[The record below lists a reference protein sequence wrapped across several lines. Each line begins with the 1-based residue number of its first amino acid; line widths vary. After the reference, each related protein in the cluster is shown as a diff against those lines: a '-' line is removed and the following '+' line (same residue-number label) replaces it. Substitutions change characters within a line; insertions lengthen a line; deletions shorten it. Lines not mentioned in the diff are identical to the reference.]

1 MNKLGKIFVWTF
13 SAMATALGMNAEVPD
28 GYYNSC
34 EGKSGRELLKA
45 LNATISSH
53 PNVGYDGLWN
63 VYKQSD
69 VRADGTLWD
78 IYTTKKWSSS
88 FTKCGNYKLIGDC
101 VNREHSMPK
110 SWWGGGKSAQYSDAF
125 HLYPTDGKVNGQRSN
140 FPYGE
145 CSGGTRL
152 PDNGSVHALGRLGTS
167 TFSGYNGTVF
177 EPDDEYKGDLA
188 RSYFYMAACYNSSIG
203 SWHSDMLAGNSYP
216 VFTGW
221 AINLLM
227 KWTRQDEV
235 STKEQDRNEAIY
247 TFQHNRNPFIDH
259 PELAE
264 HIWGDKQNEPW
275 YSTMTPE
282 PEIVTPVKYAQLNFG
297 LAAVGVPRSTTIAVK
312 GRHLTEPLQL
322 SVNGNYS
329 VTPASISAA
338 EANEGASV
346 TVTVFATSPGDAEG
360 TLRIWSAETERE
372 VDLITEVAGG
382 LPVEI
387 TDVTSRS
394 FVINWINLHG
404 SESAVKYK
412 IHLYQGADYV
422 PGYPVEVA
430 CSDEAYR
437 AESLDPLTE
446 YSVMVES
453 PQVNSE
459 RIKAMTDDL
468 IPSIQLLY
476 DGDLIFD
483 ALPDEPSAAAELL
496 MDVENVSADITI
508 TVTAPFSVSSDKNSW
523 ARSVTL
529 DPEEDRFYLRVDAT
543 DAGTYQTDIVLS
555 AGTYVN
561 DDYEATANVAG
572 PVDFIETWEFA
583 NATSLGSYN
592 AKRFDGVA
600 ASWSTDNGGFWPDA
614 DKSYNKTTMIRMGK
628 NADSSLSME
637 SDKTGG
643 IGTLTFDAAT
653 FGADEDAK
661 LNVELSTDG
670 GQSWKSVG
678 AVTVSGKTVK
688 EYSLP
693 VKQAGNARI
702 RFCQQSGKRWL
713 IDNIALSNYSAI
725 AAVEELD
732 YHTWDAYCY
741 NGALTLEVS
750 EQPRIITVYSIDG
763 ITCFNER
770 VEPGVRTIMLPAG
783 FYIVVSDDFSRRVLV
798 K

>member
-53 PNVGYDGLWN
+53 TNVGYDGLWN

-360 TLRIWSAETERE
+360 TLRIWSAETER
-372 VDLITEVAGG
+372 
-382 LPVEI
+382 
-387 TDVTSRS
+387 
-394 FVINWINLHG
+394 
-404 SESAVKYK
+404 
-412 IHLYQGADYV
+412 
-422 PGYPVEVA
+422 
-430 CSDEAYR
+430 
-437 AESLDPLTE
+437 
-446 YSVMVES
+446 
-453 PQVNSE
+453 
-459 RIKAMTDDL
+459 
-468 IPSIQLLY
+468 
-476 DGDLIFD
+476 
-483 ALPDEPSAAAELL
+483 
-496 MDVENVSADITI
+496 
-508 TVTAPFSVSSDKNSW
+508 
-523 ARSVTL
+523 
-529 DPEEDRFYLRVDAT
+529 
-543 DAGTYQTDIVLS
+543 
-555 AGTYVN
+555 
-561 DDYEATANVAG
+561 
-572 PVDFIETWEFA
+572 
-583 NATSLGSYN
+583 
-592 AKRFDGVA
+592 
-600 ASWSTDNGGFWPDA
+600 
-614 DKSYNKTTMIRMGK
+614 
-628 NADSSLSME
+628 
-637 SDKTGG
+637 
-643 IGTLTFDAAT
+643 
-653 FGADEDAK
+653 
-661 LNVELSTDG
+661 
-670 GQSWKSVG
+670 
-678 AVTVSGKTVK
+678 
-688 EYSLP
+688 
-693 VKQAGNARI
+693 
-702 RFCQQSGKRWL
+702 
-713 IDNIALSNYSAI
+713 
-725 AAVEELD
+725 
-732 YHTWDAYCY
+732 
-741 NGALTLEVS
+741 
-750 EQPRIITVYSIDG
+750 
-763 ITCFNER
+763 
-770 VEPGVRTIMLPAG
+770 
-783 FYIVVSDDFSRRVLV
+783 
-798 K
+798 